1 MSCFCLSS
9 LAKKLIMSISGA
21 FLMVFLVVHLGAN
34 LTALFSQELYNEVC
48 HFMDTN
54 LLIRVMV
61 PVLAAGFAVHIA
73 FALLLTFQNFMARG
87 EQRYAVAGKSD
98 VSWSSRNMFVLG
110 VIVLGFL
117 ALHLF
122 HFWAKMQLQT
132 FLGLMGMDAVPNHD
146 PYTLVREL
154 FGNPVYSVVYLIW
167 IWALWFHLTHGFW
180 SAFQSMGLNNANWLP
195 RLKVAG
201 TVYAWVI
208 ALGFSAI
215 PIYFLFF

>member
-1 MSCFCLSS
+1 
-9 LAKKLIMSISGA
+9 
-21 FLMVFLVVHLGAN
+21 
-34 LTALFSQELYNEVC
+34 
-48 HFMDTN
+48 
-54 LLIRVMV
+54 
-61 PVLAAGFAVHIA
+61 
-73 FALLLTFQNFMARG
+73 
-87 EQRYAVAGKSD
+87 
-98 VSWSSRNMFVLG
+98 MFVLG

-180 SAFQSMGLNNANWLP
+180 SAFQIHGSDNAKLAAS
-195 RLKVAG
+195 LKVAG
-201 TVYAWVI
+201 TVYASGI
-208 ALGFSAI
+208 ALGFSAYDLF
-215 PIYFLFF
+215 PLFLKFNDL